1 MIILKSLLF
10 DNPLHEKVEQEG
22 DHVEEDGDFVD
33 REVCVLNPV
42 KALRDDAVDG
52 LHGLVEP

>member
-10 DNPLHEKVEQEG
+10 DNPLYENVEQEG

-33 REVCVLNPV
+33 REVSVLNPV
-42 KALRDDAVDG
+42 EELHDDAEDG